1 MSKALI
7 FSIEEF
13 STFDGP
19 GIRTTVFLKGCPLR
33 CEWCHNPEGQ
43 SFVNQIVKAQSG
55 CEGCG
60 ACIRAGMEACGEPRI
75 TEESIPVC
83 PNRLLRHSAEEYTPE
98 SLVNKLEKNI
108 RLLNAAGGG
117 VTFSG
122 GEPLSHSQFLM
133 ECLIMLRG
141 KTNRAIQTS
150 GFCEPEVFS
159 KVLEE
164 TDYVL
169 YDLKLMDAQLHKRYT
184 GVTNENILHNFHTLK
199 ESGKPF
205 VVRTP
210 LIPGVTDTE
219 ENLTAIA
226 EFLQK
231 EHVNSIDLL
240 AYNKMAGGK
249 YASIGSVYSPSF
261 DESVP
266 CQPHV
271 EIFEKYHIKV
281 NQL

>member
-1 MSKALI
+1 MSKALV

-43 SFVNQIVKAQSG
+43 SFTNQIVKAQSG

-60 ACIRAGMEACGEPRI
+60 ACIEAGFEASGTYQL
-75 TEESIPVC
+75 TEESITVC
-83 PNRLLRHSAEEYTPE
+83 PNRLLRFSALEYTPE
-98 SLVNKLEKNI
+98 ELVRKLEKNL

-122 GEPLSHSQFLM
+122 GEPLAHSEFLI
-133 ECLIMLRG
+133 ECLLRLKG

-150 GFCEPEVFS
+150 GFCDPGLFE
-159 KVLEE
+159 KVLAE

-169 YDLKLMDAQLHKRYT
+169 YDLKLMDARQHKRYT
-184 GVTNENILHNFHTLK
+184 GVTNENILNNFKTLRR
-199 ESGKPF
+199 SGKPF

-219 ENLTAIA
+219 ENLLSIA
-226 EFLQK
+226 KFLNQEK
-231 EHVNSIDLL
+231 VDVIDLL
-240 AYNKMAGGK
+240 AYNKMAGSK
-249 YASIGSVYSPSF
+249 YASVGSVYSPSF

-266 CQPHV
+266 CQSHV
-271 EIFEKYHIKV
+271 EIFERFNIKV
-281 NQL
+281 NLL